1 MARPPWNNFD
11 FRPLLSQLI
20 PNRSTFKINRWDR
33 PQTPTGFAEI
43 VSDDFPVLHSRGLC
57 LFYSLSGND
66 KVIGTHE
73 YAGEFQR
80 AVC

>member
-1 MARPPWNNFD
+1 MEGPVGSEILHVAMCVCNPD
-11 FRPLLSQLI
+11 
-20 PNRSTFKINRWDR
+20 RSTFKINRRDT
-33 PQTPTGFAEI
+33 PPTPTGFADI
-43 VSDDFPVLHSRGLC
+43 VSDDFPVLHSKGLG

-66 KVIGTHE
+66 KVIGTYE